1 MNARLLAGAALA
13 ALTVGSIASGPAS
26 AQGKLSGDTVK
37 IGVLNDRSGLY
48 ADLGGE
54 GSAIAARM
62 AAEEFGNKILGKP
75 IQIVTADHQN
85 KPDIGSNLARQW
97 IDQDGVDV
105 IVDVPNS
112 GVALAVQEV
121 TREKKTVFLME
132 GPATS
137 RLTGDACS
145 PTGFHWAYDTHALA
159 VGTGRAMV
167 QEGGKSWYFLTADY
181 AFGHQLEADTSAEVK
196 KAGGQVMGAVRTP
209 LNTADFSSFLLQ
221 AQSSGAQVVGLANA
235 GGDTITSIKQ
245 AAEFGLTQSGK
256 QRLAG
261 LLIFLSDVHALG
273 LQVAQDLVLTTGFY
287 WDMDDEKRAW
297 SKKFAEKFGGRM
309 PTMVQAGSYSAVR
322 HYLKAVEAAGTD
334 DGPTVAAKMKEM
346 PVNDMFAKNGKILAN
361 GRMVHDMY
369 LARVKKPSESK
380 GPWDYY
386 QILRTIPGEEAF
398 ATLAESGCKIAA
410 K

>member
-1 MNARLLAGAALA
+1 MIARLLTGAALA
-13 ALTVGSIASGPAS
+13 ALAVGTTAAGTAH
-26 AQGKLSGDTVK
+26 AQQGKVSGDVVK

-54 GSAIAARM
+54 GSVVAVRM
-62 AAEEFGNKILGKP
+62 AVEEMGGKVLGKP
-75 IQIVTADHQN
+75 IEVIAADHQN
-85 KPDIGSNLARQW
+85 KPDIGSNVSREW
-97 IDQDGVDV
+97 IDRDGVDV

-121 TREKKTVFLME
+121 TREKKKVFLAE

-145 PTGFHWAYDTHALA
+145 PTGVHWAYDTHALA

-167 QEGGKSWYFLTADY
+167 QEGGKSWFFLTADY

-196 KAGGQVMGAVRTP
+196 KAGGTIKGSVRAP

-221 AQSSGAQVVGLANA
+221 AQSSGADVIGLANA

-245 AAEFGLTQSGK
+245 ASEFGLMQGGK
-256 QRLAG
+256 QKLAG

-273 LQVAQDLVLTTGFY
+273 LPVAQDLVLTTGFY

-297 SKKFAEKFGGRM
+297 SKKYMEKTGKM

-322 HYLKAVEAAGTD
+322 HYLKAIEAAGTD
-334 DGPTVAAKMKEM
+334 DGPAVVAKMKEM

-369 LARVKKPSESK
+369 LARVKKPGESK

-386 QILRTIPGEEAF
+386 EIIRTIPGDEAF
-398 ATLAESGCKIAA
+398 ASVAESGCKLTQ
-410 K
+410 

>member
-1 MNARLLAGAALA
+1 MIARLLAGAALA
-13 ALTVGSIASGPAS
+13 ALAAGTAQAQQAG
-26 AQGKLSGDTVK
+26 QGKISGDVVK

-54 GSAIAARM
+54 GSVVAVRM
-62 AAEEFGNKILGKP
+62 AVEEFGGKVLGKP
-75 IQIVTADHQN
+75 IEVIAADHQN
-85 KPDIGSNLARQW
+85 KPDIGSNLAREW
-97 IDQDGVDV
+97 IDRDGVDV

-121 TREKKTVFLME
+121 TREKKKVFLME

-145 PTGFHWAYDTHALA
+145 PTGIHWAYDTRALA

-167 QEGGKSWYFLTADY
+167 QEGGKSWFFLTADY
-181 AFGHQLEADTSAEVK
+181 AFGHQLEADTAAEVK
-196 KAGGQVMGAVRTP
+196 KAGGEVKGAVRHP

-221 AQSSGAQVVGLANA
+221 AQSSGAQIIGLANA

-245 AAEFGLTQSGK
+245 ASEFGLTQSGQQK
-256 QRLAG
+256 LAG
-261 LLIFLSDVHALG
+261 LLLFLSDVHALG
-273 LQVAQDLVLTTGFY
+273 LPVAQDLVLTTGFY

-297 SKKFAEKFGGRM
+297 SKKYMEKTGKM

-322 HYLKAVEAAGTD
+322 HYLKAIEASGTD
-334 DGPTVAAKMKEM
+334 DGPTVVATMKAT
-346 PVNDMFAKNGKILAN
+346 PVNDMFAKNGKILPN

-386 QILRTIPGEEAF
+386 EIIRTIPGDEAF
-398 ATLAESGCKIAA
+398 ATLAESGCKLASQ
-410 K
+410 

>member
-13 ALTVGSIASGPAS
+13 ALTIGTVASGPAL

-167 QEGGKSWYFLTADY
+167 QEGGKSWFFLTADY
-181 AFGHQLEADTSAEVK
+181 AFGHQLESDASAEVK
-196 KAGGQVMGAVRTP
+196 KAGGTVKGAVRTP
-209 LNTADFSSFLLQ
+209 LNTSDFSSFLLQ

-245 AAEFGLTQSGK
+245 AAEFGLTQSGQQK
-256 QRLAG
+256 LAG

-273 LQVAQDLVLTTGFY
+273 LPVAQDLVLTTGFY

-297 SKKFAEKFGGRM
+297 SKKFGEKFGGKM

-346 PVNDMFAKNGKILAN
+346 PVDDMFTKNGKILAN
-361 GRMVHDMY
+361 GRLIHDMY

-386 QILRTIPGEEAF
+386 QILRTIPGAEAF
-398 ATLAESGCKIAA
+398 ATLEESGCKIAA

>member
-1 MNARLLAGAALA
+1 MNARLLAGAALT
-13 ALTVGSIASGPAS
+13 ALTIGTALSAGSAS
-26 AQGKLSGDTVK
+26 AQGVSGDAVK

-48 ADLGGE
+48 TDLGGE
-54 GSAIAARM
+54 GSAVAARM
-62 AAEEFGNKILGKP
+62 AAEEFGGKILGKP
-75 IQIVTADHQN
+75 IQVITADHQN
-85 KPDIGSNLARQW
+85 KPDIGSNIARQW

-121 TREKKTVFLME
+121 TRDKKKIFLME

-145 PTGFHWAYDTHALA
+145 PTGFHWAYDTRALA

-167 QEGGKSWYFLTADY
+167 KQGGSSWYFLTADY
-181 AFGHQLEADTSAEVK
+181 AFGHQLEADTAAEVK
-196 KAGGQVMGAVRTP
+196 KAGGQVMGAVRHP
-209 LNTADFSSFLLQ
+209 LNTSDFSSFLLQ
-221 AQSSGAQVVGLANA
+221 AQSSGAKIVALANA

-245 AAEFGLTQSGK
+245 ASEFGLTQSGQQK
-256 QRLAG
+256 LAG
-261 LLIFLSDVHALG
+261 LLLFISDVHALG
-273 LQVAQDLVLTTGFY
+273 LSVAQDLVLTTGFY

-297 SKKFAEKFGGRM
+297 SKKFFDKFGKM

-322 HYLKAVEAAGTD
+322 HYLKAIEAAGTD

-386 QILRTIPGEEAF
+386 QILATIPGNEAF
-398 ATLAESGCKIAA
+398 ATVEESGCKLA

>member
-1 MNARLLAGAALA
+1 MIARLLAGAALA
-13 ALTVGSIASGPAS
+13 ALTVGVMSAGPAM
-26 AQGKLSGDTVK
+26 AQQGKLSGDMVK

-75 IQIVTADHQN
+75 IEIITADHQN

-97 IDQDGVDV
+97 IDRDGVDA

-121 TREKKTVFLME
+121 TKEKKKIFLME

-145 PTGFHWAYDTHALA
+145 PTGFHWAYDTRALA
-159 VGTGRAMV
+159 VGTGQAIV
-167 QEGGKSWYFLTADY
+167 KEGGDSWFFITADY

-196 KAGGQVMGAVRTP
+196 KAGGKIVGSVKAP

-221 AQSSGAQVVGLANA
+221 AQASGAKIVGLANA

-245 AAEFGLTQSGK
+245 ASEFGLTQSGQQK
-256 QRLAG
+256 LAG

-287 WDMDDEKRAW
+287 WDRDEETRAW
-297 SKKFAEKFGGRM
+297 SKKFFDRHGKM

-334 DGPTVAAKMKEM
+334 DGPTVAAKMREM
-346 PVNDMFAKNGKILAN
+346 PVNDMFAKNGTILPN

-380 GPWDYY
+380 GAWDYY
-386 QILRTIPGEEAF
+386 QILRTIPGKEAF
-398 ATLAESGCKIAA
+398 ATFEESGCKLP

>member
-1 MNARLLAGAALA
+1 MMARMLLAGVALAALA
-13 ALTVGSIASGPAS
+13 AGS
-26 AQGKLSGDTVK
+26 AQAQQGKVSGDVVK

-54 GSAIAARM
+54 GSAVAARM
-62 AAEEFGNKILGKP
+62 AAEEMGGKVLGKP
-75 IQIVTADHQN
+75 IEIIVADHQN
-85 KPDIGSNLARQW
+85 KADVGSNITRQW
-97 IDQDGVDV
+97 IDTDNVDV
-105 IVDVPNS
+105 IADVPNS
-112 GVALAVQEV
+112 GVALAVQEL
-121 TREKKTVFLME
+121 TRTKQKIFLML

-145 PTGFHWAYDTHALA
+145 PTGFHWAYDTRALA

-167 QEGGKSWYFLTADY
+167 KEGGNTWFFLTADY
-181 AFGHQLEADTSAEVK
+181 AFGHQLEADTMAEVK
-196 KAGGQVMGAVRTP
+196 AAGGTVVSAVRHP
-209 LNTADFSSFLLQ
+209 LNSSDFSSFLLQ
-221 AQSSGAQVVGLANA
+221 AQASGAKVIGLANA
-235 GGDTITSIKQ
+235 GGDTINTIKQ
-245 AAEFGLTQSGK
+245 ASEFGVGQGGK
-256 QRLAG
+256 QSLAG
-261 LLIFLSDVHALG
+261 LLLFLSDVHALG
-273 LQVAQDLVLTTGFY
+273 LQASQGLVLTTGFY

-297 SKKFAEKFGGRM
+297 SKKYMEKTGKM
-309 PTMVQAGSYSAVR
+309 PTMVQAGTYSAVR

-334 DGPTVAAKMKEM
+334 DGPTVAKKMKET

-398 ATLAESGCKIAA
+398 FTLEQSGCKVTG
-410 K
+410 

>member
-1 MNARLLAGAALA
+1 MVKRLLVGAALVALSAGAAQA
-13 ALTVGSIASGPAS
+13 Q
-26 AQGKLSGDTVK
+26 QGKVSADVVK

-54 GSAIAARM
+54 GSAVAVRM
-62 AAEEFGNKILGKP
+62 AVEEMGGKVLGKP
-75 IQIVTADHQN
+75 IEVIAADHQN

-97 IDQDGVDV
+97 IDRDNVDV

-121 TREKKTVFLME
+121 TREKKTIFLME

-137 RLTGDACS
+137 SLTGSACS
-145 PTGFHWAYDTHALA
+145 PTGIHWAYDTRALA

-167 QEGGKSWYFLTADY
+167 QEGGKSWFFITADY
-181 AFGHQLEADTSAEVK
+181 AFGHQLESDTSAEVK
-196 KAGGQVMGAVRTP
+196 KAGGTVKGSVRAP

-221 AQSSGAQVVGLANA
+221 AQGSGAQVIGLANA

-245 AAEFGLTQSGK
+245 ASEFGLTQSGQQK
-256 QRLAG
+256 LAG

-297 SKKFAEKFGGRM
+297 SKKYMEKTGKM

-386 QILRTIPGEEAF
+386 EILRTIPGDEAF
-398 ATLAESGCKIAA
+398 ATVAESGCKIASQ
-410 K
+410 

>member
-1 MNARLLAGAALA
+1 MNARLLAGAALT
-13 ALTVGSIASGPAS
+13 ALTIGAAVTAGAVS
-26 AQGKLSGDTVK
+26 AQGLSGDMVK

-48 ADLGGE
+48 TDLGGE
-54 GSAIAARM
+54 GSAVAARM

-75 IQIVTADHQN
+75 IQIITADHQN
-85 KPDIGSNLARQW
+85 KPDIGSNIARQW

-112 GVALAVQEV
+112 GVALAVQEI
-121 TREKKTVFLME
+121 TREKKKIFLME

-137 RLTGDACS
+137 RLSGDACS

-159 VGTGRAMV
+159 VGTGRALV
-167 QEGGKSWYFLTADY
+167 QEGGNSWYFLTADY
-181 AFGHQLEADTSAEVK
+181 AFGHQLEADTAAEVK
-196 KAGGQVMGAVRTP
+196 KAGGQVLGAVRHP
-209 LNTADFSSFLLQ
+209 LNTSDFSSFLLQ
-221 AQSSGAQVVGLANA
+221 AQSSGAKIVALANA

-245 AAEFGLTQSGK
+245 ASEFGLTQSGNQK
-256 QRLAG
+256 LAG
-261 LLIFLSDVHALG
+261 LLLFISDVNALG
-273 LQVAQDLVLTTGFY
+273 LSVAQDLVLTTGFY

-297 SKKFAEKFGGRM
+297 SKKFFEKFGKM

-322 HYLKAVEAAGTD
+322 HYLKAIEAAGTD

-346 PVNDMFAKNGKILAN
+346 PVNDMFAKNGKILPN

-386 QILRTIPGEEAF
+386 QVLRTIPGSEAF
-398 ATLAESGCKIAA
+398 ATAEESGCKLAA

>member
-1 MNARLLAGAALA
+1 MFKSLLVGCALA
-13 ALTVGSIASGPAS
+13 ALAVGTAQAQ
-26 AQGKLSGDTVK
+26 QGKVSGDVVK

-54 GSAIAARM
+54 GSVVAVKM
-62 AAEEFGNKILGKP
+62 AVEEMGGKVLGKP
-75 IQIVTADHQN
+75 IEVITADHQN

-97 IDQDGVDV
+97 IDRDGVDV

-145 PTGFHWAYDTHALA
+145 PTGIHWAYDTHALA

-167 QEGGKSWYFLTADY
+167 QEGGKSWFFLTADY

-196 KAGGQVMGAVRTP
+196 KAGGTVKGSVRTP

-221 AQSSGAQVVGLANA
+221 AQGSGAQVIGLANA

-245 AAEFGLTQSGK
+245 ASEFGLTQGGK
-256 QRLAG
+256 QKLAG

-297 SKKFAEKFGGRM
+297 SKKFMEKTGKM

-322 HYLKAVEAAGTD
+322 HYLKAIEAAGTD
-334 DGPTVAAKMKEM
+334 DGPIVAAKMKAM
-346 PVNDMFAKNGKILAN
+346 PVNDMFAKNGKILPN

-386 QILRTIPGEEAF
+386 QIIRTIPGDEAF
-398 ATLAESGCKIAA
+398 ATVAESGCKIASQ
-410 K
+410 

>member
-1 MNARLLAGAALA
+1 MMSRFLAGAALA
-13 ALTVGSIASGPAS
+13 ALAVGTAHAQ
-26 AQGKLSGDTVK
+26 QGKVSGDVVK

-54 GSAIAARM
+54 GSVVAVRM
-62 AAEEFGNKILGKP
+62 AIEEMGGKVLGKP
-75 IQIVTADHQN
+75 IEVIAADHQN
-85 KPDIGSNLARQW
+85 KPDIGSNITREW
-97 IDQDGVDV
+97 IDRNGVDV

-121 TREKKTVFLME
+121 TREKKKVFLME

-145 PTGFHWAYDTHALA
+145 PTGIHWAYDTRALA
-159 VGTGRAMV
+159 VGTGRALV
-167 QEGGKSWYFLTADY
+167 QEGGKNWFFLTADY
-181 AFGHQLEADTSAEVK
+181 AFGHQLEADTAAEVK
-196 KAGGQVMGAVRTP
+196 KAGGTVKGAVRHP

-221 AQSSGAQVVGLANA
+221 AQSSGAQIIGLANA

-245 AAEFGLTQSGK
+245 ASEFGLTQSGQQK
-256 QRLAG
+256 LAG
-261 LLIFLSDVHALG
+261 LLLFISDVHALG

-287 WDMDDEKRAW
+287 WDMDNEKRAW
-297 SKKFAEKFGGRM
+297 SEKYKAKTGKM

-322 HYLKAVEAAGTD
+322 HYLKAIEAAGTD
-334 DGPTVAAKMKEM
+334 DGPAVVAKMKET

-386 QILRTIPGEEAF
+386 EIIRTIPGDEAF
-398 ATLAESGCKIAA
+398 ATVAESGCKLTQ
-410 K
+410 

>member
-1 MNARLLAGAALA
+1 MNARLLTGAALTALTIGAALA
-13 ALTVGSIASGPAS
+13 AGSAS
-26 AQGKLSGDTVK
+26 AQGLSGDMVK

-48 ADLGGE
+48 TDLGGE
-54 GSAIAARM
+54 GSAVAARM

-75 IQIVTADHQN
+75 IQIITADHQN
-85 KPDIGSNLARQW
+85 KPDIGSNIARQW

-112 GVALAVQEV
+112 GVALAVQEI
-121 TREKKTVFLME
+121 TREKKKIFLME

-137 RLTGDACS
+137 RLSGDACS

-159 VGTGRAMV
+159 VGTGRALV
-167 QEGGKSWYFLTADY
+167 QEGGNSWYFLTADY
-181 AFGHQLEADTSAEVK
+181 AFGHQLEADTAAEVK
-196 KAGGQVMGAVRTP
+196 KAGGQVLGAVRHP
-209 LNTADFSSFLLQ
+209 LNTSDFSSFLLQ
-221 AQSSGAQVVGLANA
+221 AQSSGAKIVALANA

-245 AAEFGLTQSGK
+245 ASEFGLTQSGNQK
-256 QRLAG
+256 LAG
-261 LLIFLSDVHALG
+261 LLLFISDVNALG
-273 LQVAQDLVLTTGFY
+273 LSVAQDLVLTTGFY

-297 SKKFAEKFGGRM
+297 SKKFFEKFGKM

-322 HYLKAVEAAGTD
+322 HYLKAIEAAGTD

-346 PVNDMFAKNGKILAN
+346 PVNDMFAKNGKILPN
-361 GRMVHDMY
+361 GRMIHDMY

-386 QILRTIPGEEAF
+386 QVLRTIPGSEAF
-398 ATLAESGCKIAA
+398 ATVEESGCKLAA

>member
-1 MNARLLAGAALA
+1 MVKQLLVGAALA
-13 ALTVGSIASGPAS
+13 ALSVGTAQAQ
-26 AQGKLSGDTVK
+26 QGKVSGDVVK

-54 GSAIAARM
+54 GSVVAVKM
-62 AAEEFGNKILGKP
+62 AVEEMGGKVLGKP
-75 IQIVTADHQN
+75 IEVIAADHQN

-97 IDQDGVDV
+97 IDRDNVDV

-121 TREKKTVFLME
+121 TREKKTIFLME

-137 RLTGDACS
+137 SLTGSACS

-167 QEGGKSWYFLTADY
+167 QEGGKSWFFITADY

-196 KAGGQVMGAVRTP
+196 KAGGTIKGAVRAP

-221 AQSSGAQVVGLANA
+221 AQSSGAQVIGLANA

-245 AAEFGLTQSGK
+245 ASEFGLTQSGQQK
-256 QRLAG
+256 LAG

-297 SKKFAEKFGGRM
+297 SKKFMEKTGKM

-334 DGPTVAAKMKEM
+334 DGPTVAAKMKTM

-386 QILRTIPGEEAF
+386 QIIRTIPGDEAF
-398 ATLAESGCKIAA
+398 ATVAESGCKIASQ
-410 K
+410 

>member
-1 MNARLLAGAALA
+1 MMGRILLAGVAFAALA
-13 ALTVGSIASGPAS
+13 AGTAH
-26 AQGKLSGDTVK
+26 AQGISGDKIK

-62 AAEEFGNKILGKP
+62 AAEEMGNKVAGKP
-75 IQIVTADHQN
+75 IEIIAADHQN
-85 KPDIGSNLARQW
+85 KPDIGSNIARQW
-97 IDQDGVDV
+97 IDTEGVDV
-105 IVDVPNS
+105 IADVPNS

-121 TREKKTVFLME
+121 LKEKKKIFLML

-145 PTGFHWAYDTHALA
+145 PTGFHWAYDTRALA

-167 QEGGKSWYFLTADY
+167 KEGGDTWFFLTADY
-181 AFGHQLEADTSAEVK
+181 AFGHQLEADTMAEVK
-196 KAGGQVMGAVRTP
+196 KAGGTVKGIVRHP
-209 LNTADFSSFLLQ
+209 LNSADFSSFLLQ
-221 AQSSGAQVVGLANA
+221 AQGSGAKIVGLANA

-245 AAEFGLTQSGK
+245 ASEFGITQSGQK
-256 QRLAG
+256 LAG
-261 LLIFLSDVHALG
+261 LLLFLSDVHALG
-273 LQVAQDLVLTTGFY
+273 LPVAQNLVLTTGFY

-297 SKKFAEKFGGRM
+297 SKKYMEKTGKM
-309 PTMVQAGSYSAVR
+309 PTMVQAGTYSSVR

-334 DGPTVAAKMKEM
+334 DGPTVAKKMRET

-369 LARVKKPSESK
+369 LARVKTPAESK

-386 QILRTIPGEEAF
+386 QILRTIPGDEAF
-398 ATLAESGCKIAA
+398 FTLAESGCKLVAA
-410 K
+410 SQ

>member
-1 MNARLLAGAALA
+1 MIARFLAGAALA
-13 ALTVGSIASGPAS
+13 ALAVGS
-26 AQGKLSGDTVK
+26 AQAQQGQISGDVVK
-37 IGVLNDRSGLY
+37 IGVMNDRSGLY

-54 GSAIAARM
+54 GSVVAVRM
-62 AAEEFGNKILGKP
+62 AVEEMGGKVLGKN
-75 IQIVTADHQN
+75 IEVTAADHQN

-97 IDQDGVDV
+97 VDRDGVDV

-121 TREKKTVFLME
+121 LREKKKVFLMQ

-145 PTGFHWAYDTHALA
+145 PTGIHWAYDTRALA
-159 VGTGRAMV
+159 VGTGRALV
-167 QEGGKSWYFLTADY
+167 QEGGKSWFFLTADY
-181 AFGHQLEADTSAEVK
+181 AFGHQLEADTAAEVK
-196 KAGGQVMGAVRTP
+196 KAGGTIKGSVRHP

-221 AQSSGAQVVGLANA
+221 AQASGAEVIGLANA

-245 AAEFGLTQSGK
+245 ASEFGLTQSGQ

-261 LLIFLSDVHALG
+261 LLLFLSDVHALG

-287 WDMDDEKRAW
+287 WDMDNETRAW
-297 SKKFAEKFGGRM
+297 SKKYMERTGKM
-309 PTMVQAGSYSAVR
+309 PTMVQAGSYSAAR
-322 HYLKAVEAAGTD
+322 HYLKAIEAAGTD
-334 DGPTVAAKMKEM
+334 DGPTVVAKMKEM

-369 LARVKKPSESK
+369 LARVKKPNESK

-386 QILRTIPGEEAF
+386 EIIRTIPGNEAF
-398 ATLAESGCKIAA
+398 ATLEESGCKLASR
-410 K
+410 

>member
-1 MNARLLAGAALA
+1 MVKQLLVGAALA
-13 ALTVGSIASGPAS
+13 ALSVSTAQAQ
-26 AQGKLSGDTVK
+26 QGKVSADVVK

-54 GSAIAARM
+54 GSAVAARM
-62 AAEEFGNKILGKP
+62 AVEEMGGKVLGKP
-75 IQIVTADHQN
+75 IEVIAADHQN

-97 IDQDGVDV
+97 IDRDNVDV

-121 TREKKTVFLME
+121 TREKKKIFLME

-137 RLTGDACS
+137 SLTGSACS
-145 PTGFHWAYDTHALA
+145 PTGFHWAYDTRALA

-167 QEGGKSWYFLTADY
+167 QEGGKNWFFITADY
-181 AFGHQLEADTSAEVK
+181 AFGHQLEADTSAEIK
-196 KAGGQVMGAVRTP
+196 KAGGTIKGAVRAP

-221 AQSSGAQVVGLANA
+221 AQSSGAQVIGLANA

-245 AAEFGLTQSGK
+245 ASEFGLTQSGQQK
-256 QRLAG
+256 LAG

-297 SKKFAEKFGGRM
+297 SKKFMEKTGKM

-386 QILRTIPGEEAF
+386 QIIRTIPGDEAF
-398 ATLAESGCKIAA
+398 ATVAESGCKIASQ
-410 K
+410 

>member
-1 MNARLLAGAALA
+1 MIARLLTGAALA
-13 ALTVGSIASGPAS
+13 ALAVGTTAGGTAH
-26 AQGKLSGDTVK
+26 AQQGKVSGDVVK

-54 GSAIAARM
+54 GSVVAVRM
-62 AAEEFGNKILGKP
+62 AVEEMGGKVLGKP
-75 IQIVTADHQN
+75 IEVIAADHQN
-85 KPDIGSNLARQW
+85 KPDIGSNISREW
-97 IDQDGVDV
+97 IDREGVDV

-112 GVALAVQEV
+112 GVGLAVQEV
-121 TREKKTVFLME
+121 TREKKKVFLAE

-145 PTGFHWAYDTHALA
+145 PTGVHWAYDTHALA

-167 QEGGKSWYFLTADY
+167 QEGGKSWFFLTADY

-196 KAGGQVMGAVRTP
+196 KAGGTIKGSVRAP

-221 AQSSGAQVVGLANA
+221 AQSSGADVIGLANA

-245 AAEFGLTQSGK
+245 ASEFGLMQGGK
-256 QRLAG
+256 QKLAG

-273 LQVAQDLVLTTGFY
+273 LPVAQDLVLTTGFY

-297 SKKFAEKFGGRM
+297 SKKYMEKTGKM

-322 HYLKAVEAAGTD
+322 HYLKAIEAAGTD
-334 DGPTVAAKMKEM
+334 DGPAVVAKMKEM

-369 LARVKKPSESK
+369 LARVKKPGESK

-386 QILRTIPGEEAF
+386 EIIRTIPGDEAF
-398 ATLAESGCKIAA
+398 ASVAESGCKLTQ
-410 K
+410 

>member
-13 ALTVGSIASGPAS
+13 ALTIGTVASGPAL

-167 QEGGKSWYFLTADY
+167 QEGGKSWFFLTADY
-181 AFGHQLEADTSAEVK
+181 AFGHQLESDASAEVK
-196 KAGGQVMGAVRTP
+196 KAGGTVKGAVRTP
-209 LNTADFSSFLLQ
+209 LNTSDFSSFLLQ

-245 AAEFGLTQSGK
+245 AAEFGLTQSGQQK
-256 QRLAG
+256 LAG

-273 LQVAQDLVLTTGFY
+273 LSVAQDLVLTTGFY

-297 SKKFAEKFGGRM
+297 SKKFGERHGGKM

-346 PVNDMFAKNGKILAN
+346 PVDDMFAKNGKILAN
-361 GRMVHDMY
+361 GRLIHDMY

-386 QILRTIPGEEAF
+386 QILRTIPGAEAF
-398 ATLAESGCKIAA
+398 ATLEESGCKIAA